1 MNLLGNANTDDKQSI
16 VDIPMSLQY
25 PICSVINSQNDLS
38 PLSPPSHQTWSGPI
52 PNLAQVKCPPSR
64 FLHRHRRRSIFKK
77 FFVDL
82 DVVFFLLRASEGGF
96 PVTTRT
102 LHFLGRFFG
111 GCFATA
117 TTFASSVLLFTCR

>member
-1 MNLLGNANTDDKQSI
+1 MEW
-16 VDIPMSLQY
+16 VY
-25 PICSVINSQNDLS
+25 PKYL
-38 PLSPPSHQTWSGPI
+38 WPI

-77 FFVDL
+77 FLVDL